1 MSTQA
6 TLSGGA
12 LREKVKK
19 PKTSGTEWKSL
30 FGERSFQKS

>member
-1 MSTQA
+1 MSAQA

-12 LREKVKK
+12 LREVKK